1 MPLYDQHLHSRH
13 SFDSNADP
21 AANVESALSK
31 GLSGLTFTEHFDTHP
46 DDWLTCVFDDE
57 PYTATIRGLREHFGK
72 RIFIGKGI
80 EVCFQP
86 SKMDFILDFL
96 SRHQFDLVLLS
107 VHYFGG
113 VPVHRRVH
121 WKDVDATSGTRRYLE
136 HVLEAVR
143 FCEELHRRKGRV
155 FDVLG
160 HLDVV
165 KRYTLRFCGG
175 YDVSPCGDLID
186 EILKTCLAADLTPE
200 INTSSLRQ
208 GLSETMPNLDTVR
221 RYAEL
226 GGTCLSLGSDSHR
239 CEDVGRDFDRAV
251 EMLKQAGIPNLAVF
265 KNRERQLVSYS

>member
-1 MPLYDQHLHSRH
+1 
-13 SFDSNADP
+13 
-21 AANVESALSK
+21 
-31 GLSGLTFTEHFDTHP
+31 
-46 DDWLTCVFDDE
+46 
-57 PYTATIRGLREHFGK
+57 
-72 RIFIGKGI
+72 
-80 EVCFQP
+80 
-86 SKMDFILDFL
+86 
-96 SRHQFDLVLLS
+96 
-107 VHYFGG
+107 
-113 VPVHRRVH
+113 
-121 WKDVDATSGTRRYLE
+121 
-136 HVLEAVR
+136 
-143 FCEELHRRKGRV
+143 V

-175 YDVSPCGDLID
+175 YDVSPCRDVID

-239 CEDVGRDFDRAV
+239 SEDIGRDFDRAV

-265 KNRERQLVSYS
+265 KNRERQLVSYSR